1 MAKRDLA
8 GLGRRFEVGLALRIG
23 VLLAAGAALAWAI
36 NQPGLYATTLLS
48 GLLTGA
54 ALAELW
60 LFLRR
65 TNLAVARFVVA
76 LTHGDFTQGFSGEG
90 LGGGFDALGASLDA
104 AVARLRQERADTQD
118 ENRYLA
124 ALVDDVPSPLI
135 SIDDKGRTSLINKA
149 ARRLLGQSPDATN
162 IADGLAAA
170 IAALRPGER
179 ASAQL
184 VIGGVPTAAVLTMA
198 EVRLARRPALRIV
211 AVQPIQ
217 SELDQAELAAQTDL
231 VRVLTHEIMNSM
243 TPVTSLSATAAK
255 LIAAADTGQDPAITD
270 ARHAIETVARRSEG
284 IMHFVRTYRQ
294 LTRPPELRRSR
305 IELSALFAELERLFT
320 SDWPAIPLNIT
331 IDPAALA
338 IDADRDLVAQLLINL
353 LRNAAEAATDHAAEA
368 ATDHAAEAA
377 TDRAA
382 KTAVSTALTPQVSL
396 TATSLKGGRIAIDV
410 IDNGPGIAESL
421 RQDVFL
427 PFFSTKAEGTGVG
440 LSLARQIALA
450 HGGALTCEPA
460 LPFGTRLRLL
470 L

>member
-1 MAKRDLA
+1 MNAARDLA
-8 GLGRRFEVGLALRIG
+8 GLGRRFEVGLALRIA

-36 NQPGLYATTLLS
+36 NRPGLYATTLLA
-48 GLLTGA
+48 GLVTGA

-90 LGGGFDALGASLDA
+90 VGGGFDALGASLDA
-104 AVARLRQERADTQD
+104 AIARLRHERSDTQD
-118 ENRYLA
+118 ENRFLA
-124 ALVDDVPSPLI
+124 ALVDDVPSPLL
-135 SIDDKGRTSLINKA
+135 SIDDEGHISLLNKA
-149 ARRLLGQSPDATN
+149 ARRLLGQRPDATSHGDSFA
-162 IADGLAAA
+162 AD

-179 ASAQL
+179 GSTRL
-184 VIGGVPTAAVLTMA
+184 VIGGVPTAALLSMA
-198 EVRLARRPALRIV
+198 EVRLARRPSLRIV
-211 AVQPIQ
+211 SVQPIQ
-217 SELDQAELAAQTDL
+217 TELDQAELAAQTDL

-255 LIAAADTGQDPAITD
+255 LIAEADTGDNPAITD

-284 IMHFVRTYRQ
+284 VMHFVRIYRQ
-294 LTRPPELRRSR
+294 LTRPPELRRAR
-305 IELSALFAELERLFT
+305 IELAALFAELARLFR
-320 SDWPAIPLNIT
+320 SDWPALPLVVS
-331 IDPAALA
+331 IDPAGLA
-338 IDADRDLVAQLLINL
+338 VDADPDLVAQVLINL
-353 LRNAAEAATDHAAEA
+353 LRNAAEAAT
-368 ATDHAAEAA
+368 
-377 TDRAA
+377 
-382 KTAVSTALTPQVSL
+382 STAETPQVSL

-410 IDNGPGIAESL
+410 IDNGPGIPEAL

-450 HGGALTCEPA
+450 HGGALTCEPVA
-460 LPFGTRLRLL
+460 PHGTRFRLL